1 VLVASHSKKWANSS
15 NEERLDPYN
24 GLLLT
29 ANVDKLFDSG
39 LISFDDTGRVLIG
52 KGVNRAA
59 LTGLGLDAKK
69 KLKFVRDAHL
79 PYLAAHRECFG
90 FKV

>member
-15 NEERLDPYN
+15 NAERLDPYN

-39 LISFDDTGRVLIG
+39 LISFDDKGGVLIG
-52 KGVNRAA
+52 KGIGRAA
-59 LTGLGLDAKK
+59 LTGLGLNGTK
-69 KLKFVRDAHL
+69 KLSLIREEHL
-79 PYLAAHRECFG
+79 PYLKAHRKHFG